1 KPFQQPYPPIWAAVH
16 SDASVE
22 FAARGNYHIAK
33 NLDTDDVVAGKFD
46 LYRKV
51 WQASGHDGPMP
62 RRFLMRSVHVAPT
75 DEQAHAEAREY
86 AVSGGE
92 RVGGGPIAQT
102 RIGWGSNARGMG
114 SDSERADNK
123 ARGQTMAQAAR
134 DYQFNIDNGLTL
146 VGSPETVIRRLQAGQ
161 ARMGYDLFCTNHQIG
176 RMPPEL
182 VERSIELFGRE
193 VIPAFAKMPVGAR

>member
-1 KPFQQPYPPIWAAVH
+1 MH
-16 SDASVE
+16 SDTSVE
-22 FAARGNYHIAK
+22 FAARNNYHVAK

-51 WQASGHDGPMP
+51 WRESGHGGAMP
-62 RRFLMRSVHVAPT
+62 RIFLMRSVHVAPT

-86 AVSGGE
+86 VVTGGE
-92 RVGGGPIAQT
+92 RIGGGPIAQT
-102 RIGWGSNARGMG
+102 RIGWGSHARGMG
-114 SDSERADNK
+114 SDSERADDK

-146 VGSPETVIRRLQAGQ
+146 VGSPETVIRQLQAGQ

-176 RMPPEL
+176 RMPSD
-182 VERSIELFGRE
+182 VVDGSIELFGKE
-193 VIPAFAKMPVGAR
+193 VIPAFKNAPVGAR